1 MIVTDP
7 KAHVDAILA
16 STAARRWREGVASD
30 ARLLERLDELIASA
44 TDQGKASAVYW
55 HGWATWAQALEMR
68 SHLAQHIRPITLE
81 TK

>member
-16 STAARRWREGVASD
+16 STSARRWREGVASD
-30 ARLLERLDELIASA
+30 ARLLERLDELIAGA

-55 HGWATWAQALEMR
+55 HGWATYAQALEMR
-68 SHLAQHIRPITLE
+68 AYLAKHVACPTL
-81 TK
+81 